1 MTIMIKQPTTNNQQP
16 QVDRLRSLAH
26 FLDDAIPIP
35 GTNYRV
41 GIDPILGL
49 FPGIGDYLGMILSA
63 YIVFQAFRMEV
74 PKETLL
80 RMGVNVAIDTL
91 VGIVPVLGDLF
102 DAGWKANQKNIAL
115 VESHLDCPESRQQSD
130 LGFILLLLG
139 ALVLAVVVITVVP
152 LIIIALFLQA
162 IN

>member
-1 MTIMIKQPTTNNQQP
+1 
-16 QVDRLRSLAH
+16 
-26 FLDDAIPIP
+26 
-35 GTNYRV
+35 
-41 GIDPILGL
+41 
-49 FPGIGDYLGMILSA
+49 MILSA
-63 YIVFQAFRMEV
+63 YIVFQAFRMGV

-91 VGIVPVLGDLF
+91 VGIVPILGDLF
-102 DAGWKANQKNIAL
+102 DAGWKANQKNVAL
-115 VESHLDCPESRQQSD
+115 VESNLDSPESRQKSD

-139 ALVLAVVVITVVP
+139 ALVLAIVVITVVP

>member
-26 FLDDAIPIP
+26 LLDDAIPIP

-49 FPGIGDYLGMILSA
+49 FPAIGDYLGMILSA
-63 YIVFQAFRMEV
+63 YIVFQAFRMGV

-102 DAGWKANQKNIAL
+102 DAGWKANQKNVAL
-115 VESHLDCPESRQQSD
+115 VESHLDSPENRQQSD
-130 LGFILLLLG
+130 LGFLLLLLG
-139 ALVLAVVVITVVP
+139 ALVLAIVVITVVP

>member
-26 FLDDAIPIP
+26 LLDDAIPIP

-115 VESHLDCPESRQQSD
+115 VESHLDSPENRQQSD